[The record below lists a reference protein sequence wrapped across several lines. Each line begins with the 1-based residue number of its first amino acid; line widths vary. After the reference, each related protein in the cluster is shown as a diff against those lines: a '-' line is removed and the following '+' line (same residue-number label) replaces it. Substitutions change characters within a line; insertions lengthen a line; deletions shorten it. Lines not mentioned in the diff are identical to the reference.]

1 MIWLFFGLLF
11 LFGLLLLTR
20 QISQASRAQ
29 LSGWLRYGGA
39 GLLALVAV
47 FFALTGRLP
56 IAAPLA
62 GFAMLLLGGAGGVL
76 RRTLLGGA
84 GQASPGNGS
93 NASDSSEIETDYL
106 RMRLDHKSGNI
117 TGQVLRGAH
126 AGKDLDMLDLAQGVE
141 LYHEVTGADP
151 QSVAVL
157 ETWLDRRFGDDWRG
171 AAQSGNGGEGG
182 NGREDGNGGE
192 SGHRGDGADNSHKA
206 DQQQERHGARAR
218 AGSMTRAEA
227 LELLGLREGVEPAE
241 IRAAHR
247 RLMQKFH
254 PDHGGSDYLA
264 SRINLA
270 KEVLLS

>member
-20 QISQASRAQ
+20 QIGQASRAQ

-39 GLLALVAV
+39 GLLALIAA

-56 IAAPLA
+56 IAVPFA

-76 RRTLLGGA
+76 RRTLFGGNGA
-84 GQASPGNGS
+84 GPTGGGPNSG
-93 NASDSSEIETDYL
+93 DSSEIETDYL
-106 RMRLDHKSGNI
+106 RMRLDHQNGDI
-117 TGQVLRGAH
+117 TGEVLRGAY
-126 AGKDLDMLDLAQGVE
+126 AGKKLDMLDLDEGLALHREVSGV
-141 LYHEVTGADP
+141 DP

-157 ETWLDRRFGDDWRG
+157 ETWLDRRFGDDWRN
-171 AAQSGNGGEGG
+171 AS
-182 NGREDGNGGE
+182 RDGNEAGN
-192 SGHRGDGADNSHKA
+192 SGQAH
-206 DQQQERHGARAR
+206 QQQAGARAR
-218 AGSMTRAEA
+218 SAGGAMTRAEA
-227 LELLGLREGVEPAE
+227 LELLGLNEGVDAAE

>member
-11 LFGLLLLTR
+11 LFGVLVLTR
-20 QISQASRAQ
+20 QIGQASRAQ

-39 GLLALVAV
+39 GLFALIAA

-56 IAAPLA
+56 IAAPFA

-76 RRTLLGGA
+76 RRTLFGGA
-84 GQASPGNGS
+84 GQTSPGHGP

-106 RMRLDHKSGNI
+106 QMRLDHNSGNI
-117 TGQVLRGAH
+117 TGKVLRGAH
-126 AGKDLDMLDLAQGVE
+126 AGKDLDMLDLVQGLE
-141 LYHEVTGADP
+141 LYHEVLAADP

-157 ETWLDRRFGDDWRG
+157 ETWLDRRFGDDWRS
-171 AAQSGNGGEGG
+171 AAQSGNGG
-182 NGREDGNGGE
+182 
-192 SGHRGDGADNSHKA
+192 SSGDGADKSDKTR
-206 DQQQERHGARAR
+206 QQHSRHGARAR
-218 AGSMTRAEA
+218 AGSMTRKEA
-227 LELLGLREGVEPAE
+227 LELLGLDEGVEPAE

>member
-20 QISQASRAQ
+20 RIGQANRAQ

-39 GLLALVAV
+39 GLMALIAA
-47 FFALTGRLP
+47 FFALSGRLP
-56 IAAPLA
+56 IAAPFA

-76 RRTLLGGA
+76 RRTLFGGNNP
-84 GQASPGNGS
+84 GPTGSGPNSAS
-93 NASDSSEIETDYL
+93 SSEVETDYL
-106 RMRLDHKSGNI
+106 RMLLDHQSGDI
-117 TGQVLRGAH
+117 TGEVLRGAQ
-126 AGKDLDMLDLAQGVE
+126 AGKKLDVLDLAQSIA
-141 LYHEVTGADP
+141 LYHEVSEADP

-157 ETWLDRRFGDDWRG
+157 ETWLDRRFGDDWRD
-171 AAQSGNGGEGG
+171 AA
-182 NGREDGNGGE
+182 RKD
-192 SGHRGDGADNSHKA
+192 DGADESGQAH
-206 DQQQERHGARAR
+206 QQQSGRRAR
-218 AGSMTRAEA
+218 SGGGTMTRVEA
-227 LELLGLREGVEPAE
+227 LELLGLSEGVGRDE